1 MNFAFLFYVSASRLQ
16 RGTSQRFVRSL
27 QVSRIQTMATL
38 SVENTLKVSHLK
50 SDSEALADL
59 SSAFLDLDIDGEGLL
74 DQASFLTALRMLGVS
89 IDSKEMEN
97 IFEVLDEEGSG
108 VCSVILSQ
116 LVQPSSL
123 YFMIR

>member
-1 MNFAFLFYVSASRLQ
+1 
-16 RGTSQRFVRSL
+16 
-27 QVSRIQTMATL
+27 MATL

-97 IFEVLDEEGSG
+97 IFEVLDEDGSG
-108 VCSVILSQ
+108 VCSFITATHPTN
-116 LVQPSSL
+116 QPNTIDDCL
-123 YFMIR
+123 